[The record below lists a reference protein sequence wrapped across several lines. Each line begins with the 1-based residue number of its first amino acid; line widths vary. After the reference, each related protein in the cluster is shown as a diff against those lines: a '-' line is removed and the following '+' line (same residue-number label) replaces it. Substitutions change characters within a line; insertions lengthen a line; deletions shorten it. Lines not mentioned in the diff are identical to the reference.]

1 MTFDN
6 SLKGL
11 RLSFLMYNIAV
22 MIAVSGGVVGKGDPR
37 HNVCECILGV
47 LKSYRNL
54 KNDYS

>member
-1 MTFDN
+1 
-6 SLKGL
+6 
-11 RLSFLMYNIAV
+11 MYNIAV